1 MKLRNKHKITTF
13 IVSSIICLIVI
24 YLKLLS
30 HNKTQKIYLQQR
42 EKTIIDLKKDFLKD
56 TVNNILSSLLIS
68 SMMILILICG

>member
-24 YLKLLS
+24 YLNLLS
-30 HNKTQKIYLQQR
+30 HNKTQKIYLQQT